1 MRRLVLTAAALC
13 LSIVAAAPSMAQDYA
28 DAPVYVAASGSML
41 SSEARVAS
49 AFRRAH
55 DDWSG
60 TRYRYGGMSRSGID
74 CSALMLVWFRSL
86 YGVALPRTAAQQAT
100 LGSRVSRSDLRAG
113 DLVFFA
119 QGSRI
124 SHVGV
129 YVGNGEFANSA
140 SSRGV
145 SIASLSDP
153 YWATRY
159 RTARRILGA
168 GAETTMP
175 AYEDIDFDSALMD
188 LQSVDLSE
196 FLGEDVLG
204 DEGMDAPELDPAPA
218 TGPAPAPVQ
227 HSRW

>member
-1 MRRLVLTAAALC
+1 MRRFVLPAAFVLVLL
-13 LSIVAAAPSMAQDYA
+13 AAAPSKAQDYA
-28 DAPVYVAASGSML
+28 DVSAYVAATSSMP
-41 SSEARVAS
+41 SSEARVAT

-86 YGVALPRTAAQQAT
+86 YGVNLPRTAAQQAT
-100 LGSRVSRSDLRAG
+100 QGTRVSRSDLRAG
-113 DLVFFA
+113 DLVFFS
-119 QGSRI
+119 QGTRI

-129 YVGNGEFANSA
+129 YIGNGQFAHSS

-145 SIASLSDP
+145 AIAELSNS
-153 YWATRY
+153 YWSPRF

-168 GAETTMP
+168 GAESAMP
-175 AYEDIDFDSALMD
+175 AFEDIDFDSALLD
-188 LQSVDLSE
+188 LQSVDLTE

-204 DEGMDAPELDPAPA
+204 DEGMDEPMDETREA
-218 TGPAPAPVQ
+218 PAPAPAPASQ
-227 HSRW
+227 NRW